1 MKIRGTAI
9 LALVVSLLF
18 ITPSGAAANQMVS
31 GEGNATVALNS
42 ITKSSIIEISMSAA
56 GPVEATP
63 VLRNGGKVF
72 PWVDSTGPWSGTVFQ
87 EKEFKPIIGVKVQTS
102 GPWIITVKPLAG
114 APRVTSGSTSMVI
127 QLKKATRGAV
137 TKKFT
142 HSGEGD
148 FKVFPISGK
157 GISGFP
163 LAEETGAYSGRV
175 VLPPGTKYIA
185 ITATGNWRMT

>member
-18 ITPSGAAANQMVS
+18 IAPSGAGANQTVS
-31 GEGNATVALNS
+31 GEGNATVALSS
-42 ITKSSIIEISMSAA
+42 ITKSSIVEISMSAA
-56 GPVEATP
+56 GPVVAKP
-63 VLRNGGKVF
+63 VLRNGGKTF

-87 EKEFKPIIGVKVQTS
+87 EKEFKPIVGAKVETT
-102 GPWIITVKPLAG
+102 GPWTITVKPLAS

-142 HSGEGD
+142 HQGQGD

-157 GISGFP
+157 GMSGFA
-163 LAEETGAYSGRV
+163 LVEETGSFSGRV

-185 ITATGNWRMT
+185 VTANGNWRMS

>member
-18 ITPSGAAANQMVS
+18 IAPSGAGANQTVS
-31 GEGNATVALNS
+31 GEGNATVALSS
-42 ITKSSIIEISMSAA
+42 ITKSSIVEISMSAA
-56 GPVEATP
+56 GPVVAKP
-63 VLRNGGKVF
+63 VLRNGGKTF

-87 EKEFKPIIGVKVQTS
+87 EKEFKPIVGAKVETT
-102 GPWIITVKPLAG
+102 GPWTITVKPLAS

-127 QLKKATRGAV
+127 QLKKATRGVV

-142 HSGEGD
+142 HQGQGD

-157 GISGFP
+157 GMSGFA
-163 LAEETGAYSGRV
+163 LVEVTGAYSGRV
-175 VLPPGTKYIA
+175 VLSPGTKYIA
-185 ITATGNWRMT
+185 ITATGNWRMS

>member
-18 ITPSGAAANQMVS
+18 IAPSGAGANQTVS
-31 GEGNATVALNS
+31 GEGNATVALSS
-42 ITKSSIIEISMSAA
+42 ITKSSIVEISMSAA
-56 GPVEATP
+56 GPVVAKP
-63 VLRNGGKVF
+63 VLRNGGKTF

-87 EKEFKPIIGVKVQTS
+87 EKEFKPIVGAKVETT
-102 GPWIITVKPLAG
+102 GPWTITVKPLAS

-127 QLKKATRGAV
+127 QLKKATRGVV

-142 HSGEGD
+142 HQGQGD

-157 GISGFP
+157 GMSGFA
-163 LAEETGAYSGRV
+163 LVEETGAYSGRV
-175 VLPPGTKYIA
+175 VLSPGTKYIA
-185 ITATGNWRMT
+185 ITATGNWRMS